1 MFNSWGSSGDY
12 TITGTVDAIN
22 WITSNSGM
30 TMNDREYHYDGITG
44 QPNYR
49 TDLQATWCPAVAA
62 GTGAK
67 FTRGG
72 AWLLI
77 YAERHRTRN
86 GAMKREVKLKRDRAF
101 RALLRAR

>member
-1 MFNSWGSSGDY
+1 MAAFVYVLLSRKKPKRTYVGWTLDL
-12 TITGTVDAIN
+12 
-22 WITSNSGM
+22 
-30 TMNDREYHYDGITG
+30 DR
-44 QPNYR
+44 R
-49 TDLQATWCPAVAA
+49 VAQHNG

-86 GAMKREVKLKRDRAF
+86 GAMRREVVLKRDKAF
-101 RALLRAR
+101 RAALRQH

>member
-1 MFNSWGSSGDY
+1 MAAFVYVLLSRKKPKRTYVGWTLDL
-12 TITGTVDAIN
+12 
-22 WITSNSGM
+22 
-30 TMNDREYHYDGITG
+30 DR
-44 QPNYR
+44 R
-49 TDLQATWCPAVAA
+49 VAQHNG

-86 GAMKREVKLKRDRAF
+86 GAMRREVVLKRDRVF
-101 RALLRAR
+101 RAVLRER